1 MFISLQKD
9 RNTLQNAG
17 RISSVAVVEDA
28 SPAAVC
34 AAAAAAATFSTALA
48 LADGSMDP

>member
-34 AAAAAAATFSTALA
+34 AAAAATFSTALA
-48 LADGSMDP
+48 FADGSIDP

>member
-1 MFISLQKD
+1 VFISLQKD

-34 AAAAAAATFSTALA
+34 AAATFSTALA